1 MVVLS
6 QVQEVFQHLMH
17 EKDLLLAE
25 PSKKQMPADQEFIM
39 SLLHLVFDL
48 LFDDDILVRYSA
60 MGLFRELMLKRNLRP
75 LFMVDLAAQAGAG
88 SRGSSSGGGSGNGDF
103 KADLYT
109 GGFDRLVVD
118 PDNKTST
125 SKDVVNPAV
134 YEGFQAH
141 LVRLLPQFKAYVLFM
156 CHV

>member
-1 MVVLS
+1 M
-6 QVQEVFQHLMH
+6 Q
-17 EKDLLLAE
+17 EKDLVLPE
-25 PSKKQMPADQEFIM
+25 PQKKQVAADQEFIM

-48 LFDDDILVRYSA
+48 LFDDDIDVRYAA

-75 LFMVDLAAQAGAG
+75 LFMVDLAAQASPGGGTRAG
-88 SRGSSSGGGSGNGDF
+88 SNSGGNDF

-125 SKDVVNPAV
+125 SKDVVNPTV
-134 YEGFQAH
+134 FEGFQAH
-141 LVRLLPQFKAYVLFM
+141 LVRLLPQFKSYVVRTAVSCSVLGIT
-156 CHV
+156 